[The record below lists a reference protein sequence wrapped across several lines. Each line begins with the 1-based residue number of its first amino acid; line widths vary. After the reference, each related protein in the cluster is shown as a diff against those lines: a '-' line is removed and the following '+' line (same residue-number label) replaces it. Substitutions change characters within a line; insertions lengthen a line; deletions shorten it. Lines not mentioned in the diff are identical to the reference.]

1 MYEMI
6 SGTFEYVR
14 DRVITV
20 NGVLLGIPK
29 TGYACAGIELVF
41 VDGMMVPHVRVLDGP
56 GGARFSVLRIGEGEF
71 RNIKGMCEQ
80 REGEPVPFSLMTP
93 LIRPKVTTN

>member
-6 SGTFEYVR
+6 SGEFEFVR

-20 NGVLLGIPK
+20 NGVLLGIPR
-29 TGYACAGIELVF
+29 TGYTCVGIELVF
-41 VDGMMVPHVRVLDGP
+41 VEGMMVPHVRALDGP

-71 RNIKGMCEQ
+71 QNIKGMCEQ
-80 REGEPVPFSLMTP
+80 SEGEPVPFSLMTP
-93 LIRPKVTTN
+93 LIRPKVTAN